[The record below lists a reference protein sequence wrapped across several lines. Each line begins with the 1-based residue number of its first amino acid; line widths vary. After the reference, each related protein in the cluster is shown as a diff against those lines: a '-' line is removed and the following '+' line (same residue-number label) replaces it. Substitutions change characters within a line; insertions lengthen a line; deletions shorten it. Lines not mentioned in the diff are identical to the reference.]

1 MKVESK
7 NTVMANWTLNE
18 LNSGIGK
25 ALKSE
30 IRNNVKI
37 RISNEQNT
45 FGIGLVALINC
56 LNLGFLKFEFV

>member
-30 IRNNVKI
+30 IR
-37 RISNEQNT
+37 IS
-45 FGIGLVALINC
+45 
-56 LNLGFLKFEFV
+56 KFETMSKSEYQMNKTLLVLA